1 MKLQSREKTT
11 RSTEYIR
18 LLYYRYKMGRLPDT
32 VQNRAFTPIRPCHLA
47 SWVRLVWG
55 RPTGGAR
62 LPSVFP
68 SSAVELL
75 PIAQN

>member
-1 MKLQSREKTT
+1 
-11 RSTEYIR
+11 
-18 LLYYRYKMGRLPDT
+18 MGRLPDT

-75 PIAQN
+75 PIALN